1 MVRTRSS
8 HNYFE
13 ARSVKHQRQF
23 EKAKSILKSK
33 KNVKKISNNLKK
45 VDQSAFDAKPKQSKV
60 RITVKKGGL
69 APWKAVL
76 PIEDR
81 RWALLEAL
89 HRTMDEE
96 NLSQHDA
103 AIKIVKRLNVLYVY
117 RKNNASPK
125 VVSVCNKILDDEEWF
140 RSELELPP
148 LDRKKR
154 KCPKA

>member
-8 HNYFE
+8 HNYSE
-13 ARSVKHQRQF
+13 EGSVKHQRQF
-23 EKAKSILKSK
+23 EKAKSISKSK
-33 KNVKKISNNLKK
+33 KTIKKISNDLKK

-76 PIEDR
+76 SIEDR

-117 RKNNASPK
+117 RKNNASPQ

-148 LDRKKR
+148 LDRKNR